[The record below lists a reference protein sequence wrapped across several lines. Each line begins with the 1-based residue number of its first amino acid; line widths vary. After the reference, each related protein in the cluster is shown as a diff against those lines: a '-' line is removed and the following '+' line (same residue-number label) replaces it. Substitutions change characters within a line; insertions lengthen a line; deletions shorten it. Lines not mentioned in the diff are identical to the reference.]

1 MGMNDWFDPITRKRL
16 QRFREYRRAYYSLLI
31 IVFLYLTSLV
41 AEVFCNDRPL
51 YVHYQGKSYFPVLFF
66 YPEDTFTGN
75 GLLTR
80 PDYKEIDA
88 SPDFSD
94 NPDNYMVFP
103 LVPFGPN
110 EIIPAASVPV
120 GDEVEV
126 GVRRAPR
133 VASVNIDPG
142 FTVRR
147 EQRAGWFFPQ
157 ADSAVTGMDIRSV
170 YELPEPFIDA
180 LELRFANKAAGPYS
194 QVFTSGPDAEAAE
207 LSLSP
212 YKPRSRPPQ
221 TIRIL
226 LREVNPPSS
235 FPRMRESSETKSRPA
250 GDTVFHWMPGQ
261 ARHDGEGAGDTSDN
275 IHVPG
280 YRPIR
285 GRYDE
290 SGGQARYGEKET
302 WLYTPADGQITA
314 HGALW
319 NALPAERREE
329 IRNRAETRVSA
340 PVADLRLEHGGAD
353 YRITFNR
360 EDVRFPFRPVGPHL
374 FGLDDTGRDVLAR
387 IFYGLRTSLNFGLLL
402 VMTSMVIGTIIGSIQ
417 GYYGG
422 RLDLTG
428 QRLTEIW
435 EALPFLYVLI
445 LLGSVYGR
453 SFVLLLVVY
462 GLFNWIGISY
472 YMRAEFLRLRNQ
484 QFVEAAQCLGLPDRK
499 ILFRHIL
506 PNALVPLTTFFP
518 FSLVGAIGTLA
529 ALDYLGFGLPPPTAS
544 WGQLLAQAQGQAYWW
559 LILYPSLA
567 LFLVILLCVFIGE
580 GVRNAFDPRKFT
592 RLE

>member
-1 MGMNDWFDPITRKRL
+1 MLDPITRKRL

-41 AEVFCNDRPL
+41 AEVFVNDSPL
-51 YVHYQGKSYFPVLFF
+51 YVHYEGKSYFPVLFF

-80 PDYKEIDA
+80 PDYKTINA
-88 SPDFSD
+88 SSAFAGNGD
-94 NPDNYMVFP
+94 NFMIFP
-103 LVPFGPN
+103 LVPFGPQ
-110 EIIPAASVPV
+110 EIIKAASIPV
-120 GDEVEV
+120 DNHVDILVQQE
-126 GVRRAPR
+126 PR
-133 VASVNIDPG
+133 VASVNIDAG
-142 FTVRR
+142 FTIRR
-147 EQRAGWFFPQ
+147 QQRAAWFFRN
-157 ADSAVTGMDIRSV
+157 DDESVEGMNFLNNYAVPRAFT
-170 YELPEPFIDA
+170 EA
-180 LELRFANKAAGPYS
+180 LALRFANQPAPAYS
-194 QVFTSGPDAEAAE
+194 YSYPPDEAVKQVE

-212 YKPRSRPPQ
+212 YTPRSRKPE
-221 TIRIL
+221 TVRVL
-226 LREVNPPSS
+226 LREVI
-235 FPRMRESSETKSRPA
+235 
-250 GDTVFHWMPGQ
+250 
-261 ARHDGEGAGDTSDN
+261 GEGLEQKW
-275 IHVPG
+275 I
-280 YRPIR
+280 
-285 GRYDE
+285 
-290 SGGQARYGEKET
+290 
-302 WLYTPADGQITA
+302 YTPEDGQLDTT
-314 HGALW
+314 GGLW
-319 NALPAERREE
+319 DAFSSRHRDE
-329 IRNRAETRVSA
+329 ILAQAKARLLS
-340 PVADLRLEHGGAD
+340 PVATQRLEHAGVN
-353 YRITFNR
+353 YRIKFTR

-402 VMTSMVIGTIIGSIQ
+402 VVTSMLIGTMIGSIQ

-422 RLDLTG
+422 RIDLTG

>member
-1 MGMNDWFDPITRKRL
+1 MSMAGWFDPITRKRL
-16 QRFREYRRAYYSLLI
+16 QRFRDYKRAWYSLLI
-31 IVFLYLTSLV
+31 IVILYLTSLV
-41 AEVFCNDRPL
+41 AELLCNDRPL
-51 YVHYQGKSYFPVLFF
+51 YIHYENESYFPVLFF

-80 PDYKEIDA
+80 PDYKTINA
-88 SPDFSD
+88 SPAFTGIED
-94 NPDNYMVFP
+94 NFMMFP
-103 LVPFGPN
+103 PVPFGPQ
-110 EIIPAASVPV
+110 EIIKASSIPV
-120 GDEVEV
+120 DNQVEIQV
-126 GVRRAPR
+126 QRVPR
-133 VASVNIDPG
+133 VASINID
-142 FTVRR
+142 TDTIIRR
-147 EQRAGWFFPQ
+147 QQRAEWFLRR
-157 ADSAVTGMDIRSV
+157 TGEAIEAPIEGLNFRNFHTVSTPLI
-170 YELPEPFIDA
+170 EA
-180 LELRFANKAAGPYS
+180 LESRFANKPAGPYS
-194 QVFTSGPDAEAAE
+194 QVLPTGSEAVQVE

-212 YKPRSRPPQ
+212 YRPRSRKPD
-221 TIRIL
+221 TVRVL
-226 LREVNPPSS
+226 LRESV
-235 FPRMRESSETKSRPA
+235 RENLE
-250 GDTVFHWMPGQ
+250 
-261 ARHDGEGAGDTSDN
+261 EN
-275 IHVPG
+275 
-280 YRPIR
+280 
-285 GRYDE
+285 
-290 SGGQARYGEKET
+290 
-302 WLYTPADGQITA
+302 WLYTPEDGQLSTQS
-314 HGALW
+314 GLW
-319 NALPAERREE
+319 GALPAERRDE
-329 IRNRAETRVSA
+329 ILTRAAARMSA
-340 PVADLRLEHGGAD
+340 PVGDLRLEHDGND
-353 YRITFNR
+353 YRIKFIR

-402 VMTSMVIGTIIGSIQ
+402 VITSMVVGTTIGAIQ

-422 RLDLTG
+422 KIDLTG

-445 LLGSVYGR
+445 LLGSVYGS
-453 SFVLLLVVY
+453 SFILLLIVY

-567 LFLVILLCVFIGE
+567 LFLVILLCVFVGE

>member
-1 MGMNDWFDPITRKRL
+1 MSITGWLDPITRKRL

-80 PDYKEIDA
+80 PDYKAIDA
-88 SPDFSD
+88 SPDFSG

-120 GDEVEV
+120 GDEVEIE
-126 GVRRAPR
+126 VRRAPR
-133 VASVNIDPG
+133 VASVNIDRS

-157 ADSAVTGMDIRSV
+157 ADSPVTGMDIRSV

-180 LELRFANKAAGPYS
+180 LELRFANRAADPYS
-194 QVFTSGPDAEAAE
+194 QVFTSGPDAAGVE

-221 TIRIL
+221 TVRIL

-235 FPRMRESSETKSRPA
+235 FPRMRESSGTESRPP

-261 ARHDGEGAGDTSDN
+261 ARHDEEGANDTL
-275 IHVPG
+275 HRMP
-280 YRPIR
+280 
-285 GRYDE
+285 
-290 SGGQARYGEKET
+290 GQARHGETET

-319 NALPAERREE
+319 NALPAERRDE

-402 VMTSMVIGTIIGSIQ
+402 VMTSMVIGTMIGSIQ

-567 LFLVILLCVFIGE
+567 LFLIILLCVFIGE

>member
-1 MGMNDWFDPITRKRL
+1 MINRFDPITRKRL
-16 QRFREYRRAYYSLLI
+16 QRFRDYRRAYYSLLVI
-31 IVFLYLTSLV
+31 LFLYITSLV

-51 YVHYQGKSYFPVLFF
+51 YVRHENQSYFPVLFF

-80 PDYKEIDA
+80 PDYKSIEA
-88 SPDFSD
+88 SAAFRE
-94 NPDNYMVFP
+94 NPDNYMIFP

-110 EIIPAASVPV
+110 EIMPAASVPV
-120 GDEVEV
+120 SDEVEIE
-126 GVRRAPR
+126 VRRMPR

-142 FTVRR
+142 FIVHR

-157 ADSAVTGMDIRSV
+157 ADQPVTGMDIRDV
-170 YELPEPFIDA
+170 YDLPEPFIDA
-180 LELRFANKAAGPYS
+180 LELRFANQAAGPYS
-194 QVFTSGPDAEAAE
+194 RVFSSGPDTEGVE

-221 TIRIL
+221 TVRIL
-226 LREVNPPSS
+226 LRETFLDSS
-235 FPRMRESSETKSRPA
+235 FRRKPESSEAESRPA
-250 GDTVFHWMPGQ
+250 GDTVSHWMPGQ
-261 ARHDGEGAGDTSDN
+261 ARHDET
-275 IHVPG
+275 
-280 YRPIR
+280 
-285 GRYDE
+285 
-290 SGGQARYGEKET
+290 ET
-302 WLYTPADGQITA
+302 WLYSPEDGRISA
-314 HGALW
+314 AGEFW
-319 NALPAERREE
+319 DALPTDSREI
-329 IRNRAETRVSA
+329 IREHAATRVSD
-340 PVADLRLEHGGAD
+340 PVRDLRLEHDGRD
-353 YRITFNR
+353 YRISFIK

-374 FGLDDTGRDVLAR
+374 FGLDDSGRDVLAR

-402 VMTSMVIGTIIGSIQ
+402 VITSMVIGTIIGAIQ

-422 RLDLTG
+422 KIDLTG

-453 SFVLLLVVY
+453 SFVLLLIVY

-499 ILFRHIL
+499 VLFRHIL

>member
-1 MGMNDWFDPITRKRL
+1 MSMSDWFDPITRKRL
-16 QRFREYRRAYYSLLI
+16 QRFREYRRAYYSLLL

-80 PDYKEIDA
+80 PDYKAIDS
-88 SPDFSD
+88 SPGFSD

-120 GDEVEV
+120 GDEVKVE
-126 GVRRAPR
+126 VRRTPR

-157 ADSAVTGMDIRSV
+157 ADSPVTGMDIRSV
-170 YELPEPFIDA
+170 YELPEPFVDA
-180 LELRFANKAAGPYS
+180 LDLRFSNQPAAPYS
-194 QVFTSGPDAEAAE
+194 RVFASGPDAADVE

-221 TIRIL
+221 TVRIL

-235 FPRMRESSETKSRPA
+235 
-250 GDTVFHWMPGQ
+250 
-261 ARHDGEGAGDTSDN
+261 
-275 IHVPG
+275 
-280 YRPIR
+280 YRPIH

-290 SGGQARYGEKET
+290 NRSQARHGETET

-319 NALPAERREE
+319 NALPAERRDE
-329 IRNRAETRVSA
+329 IRNRAKTRVSA
-340 PVADLRLEHGGAD
+340 PVADLRLEHDGAD

-422 RLDLTG
+422 RIDLTG

>member
-1 MGMNDWFDPITRKRL
+1 MNMTDWFDPITRKRL

-31 IVFLYLTSLV
+31 IVLLYLASLV
-41 AEVFCNDRPL
+41 AEVICNDRPL
-51 YVHYQGKSYFPVLFF
+51 FVRYEGNSYFPVLFF

-80 PDYKEIDA
+80 PDYKRIDA
-88 SPDFSD
+88 SANFRD

-103 LVPFGPN
+103 LIPFGPN

-120 GDEVEV
+120 SNEVEIE
-126 GVRRAPR
+126 VRRAPR
-133 VASVNIDPG
+133 VASVNIDRD
-142 FTVRR
+142 FNVRR
-147 EQRAGWFFPQ
+147 EQRAGWFFPRS
-157 ADSAVTGMDIRSV
+157 DSELTGLDIRTV
-170 YELPEPFIDA
+170 YALPESFIEA
-180 LELRFANKAAGPYS
+180 LELRFANRTARPYS
-194 QVFTSGPDAEAAE
+194 QVFEESSDTPGVE

-212 YKPRSRPPQ
+212 YKPRNRPPE
-221 TIRIL
+221 TVRIV
-226 LREVNPPSS
+226 LREH
-235 FPRMRESSETKSRPA
+235 A
-250 GDTVFHWMPGQ
+250 GGTLQ
-261 ARHDGEGAGDTSDN
+261 
-275 IHVPG
+275 
-280 YRPIR
+280 
-285 GRYDE
+285 
-290 SGGQARYGEKET
+290 ET
-302 WLYTPADGQITA
+302 WLYNPESGQISA
-314 HGALW
+314 AGEFWGVIPPEL
-319 NALPAERREE
+319 REE
-329 IRNRAETRVSA
+329 IRTRAATRVTD
-340 PVADLRLEHGGAD
+340 PVRDLRVAHAGSD
-353 YRITFNR
+353 YRISFIK

-374 FGLDDTGRDVLAR
+374 FGLDDSGRDVLAR

-402 VMTSMVIGTIIGSIQ
+402 VVTSMLIGTVIGSIQ

-422 RLDLTG
+422 RIDLTG

-462 GLFNWIGISY
+462 GLFNWIAISY

-544 WGQLLAQAQGQAYWW
+544 WGQLLAQAQAQPSWW

>member
-1 MGMNDWFDPITRKRL
+1 MTLAGWFDPITRKRL
-16 QRFREYRRAYYSLLI
+16 QRFRESRRAYYSLLTM
-31 IVFLYLTSLV
+31 VFLYITSLG
-41 AEVFCNDRPL
+41 AELFCNDRPL
-51 YVHYQGKSYFPVLFF
+51 YVRYEDKSYFPVLFF

-80 PDYKEIDA
+80 ADYQAINA
-88 SPDFSD
+88 SAVFNE
-94 NPDNYMVFP
+94 NPGNYMLFP
-103 LVPFGPN
+103 LLPFGPQ
-110 EIIPAASVPV
+110 EIIKASSIPV
-120 GDEVEV
+120 DNQVEILV
-126 GVRRAPR
+126 QREPR
-133 VASVNIDPG
+133 IASVNIDSD
-142 FTVRR
+142 FIIRR
-147 EQRAGWFFPQ
+147 QRQAEWFFQSTDTPVKGL
-157 ADSAVTGMDIRSV
+157 DFLGDYAV
-170 YELPEPFIDA
+170 PEGFIEA
-180 LELRFANKAAGPYS
+180 TALRFANLPAPAYAHTFPQTEDSK
-194 QVFTSGPDAEAAE
+194 QVAI
-207 LSLSP
+207 SLSP
-212 YKPRSRPPQ
+212 YKPRSRNPQ
-221 TIRIL
+221 TIRVL
-226 LREVNPPSS
+226 LRETIG
-235 FPRMRESSETKSRPA
+235 ET
-250 GDTVFHWMPGQ
+250 V
-261 ARHDGEGAGDTSDN
+261 
-275 IHVPG
+275 
-280 YRPIR
+280 
-285 GRYDE
+285 DE
-290 SGGQARYGEKET
+290 K
-302 WLYTPADGQITA
+302 WLYTPEDAQLSARSDLWD
-314 HGALW
+314 ALSTDH
-319 NALPAERREE
+319 RDE
-329 IRNRAETRVSA
+329 IIAAAKARLHA
-340 PVADLRLEHGGAD
+340 PVATLRLEHDGIN
-353 YRITFNR
+353 YRIKFIK
-360 EDVRFPFRPVGPHL
+360 EDVRFPFRPIGPHL

-402 VMTSMVIGTIIGSIQ
+402 VATSMLMGTIIGAIQ

-422 RLDLTG
+422 KIDLTG

-453 SFVLLLVVY
+453 SFILLLIVY

-484 QFVEAAQCLGLPDRK
+484 QFVEAAQCLGLPDWK

-580 GVRNAFDPRKFT
+580 GLRSAFDPRKFT

>member
-1 MGMNDWFDPITRKRL
+1 MSMAGWFDPITRKRL
-16 QRFREYRRAYYSLLI
+16 QRFRDYKRAWYSLLI
-31 IVFLYLTSLV
+31 IVILYLTSLV
-41 AEVFCNDRPL
+41 AELLCNDRPL
-51 YVHYQGKSYFPVLFF
+51 YIHYENESYYPVLFF

-80 PDYKEIDA
+80 PDYKTINA
-88 SPDFSD
+88 SPAFAGDED
-94 NPDNYMVFP
+94 NFMMFP
-103 LVPFGPN
+103 PVPFGPQ
-110 EIIPAASVPV
+110 EIIKASSIPV
-120 GDEVEV
+120 DNQVEIQV
-126 GVRRAPR
+126 QRVPR
-133 VASVNIDPG
+133 VASINID
-142 FTVRR
+142 TDTIIRR
-147 EQRAGWFFPQ
+147 QQRAEWFLRRTGEAIEAPIAGLNFRNFY
-157 ADSAVTGMDIRSV
+157 AVST
-170 YELPEPFIDA
+170 PFIEA
-180 LELRFANKAAGPYS
+180 LEARFANKPAGPYS
-194 QVFTSGPDAEAAE
+194 QVLLAGPETVQVE

-212 YKPRSRPPQ
+212 YRPRSKKPDTVRV
-221 TIRIL
+221 L
-226 LREVNPPSS
+226 LRESV
-235 FPRMRESSETKSRPA
+235 RENLE
-250 GDTVFHWMPGQ
+250 
-261 ARHDGEGAGDTSDN
+261 EN
-275 IHVPG
+275 
-280 YRPIR
+280 
-285 GRYDE
+285 
-290 SGGQARYGEKET
+290 
-302 WLYTPADGQITA
+302 WLYTPEDGQLSTQS
-314 HGALW
+314 GLW
-319 NALPAERREE
+319 DALPAERRDE
-329 IRNRAETRVSA
+329 ILTRAAARMSA
-340 PVADLRLEHGGAD
+340 PVGDLRLEHDGND
-353 YRITFNR
+353 YRIKFIR

-402 VMTSMVIGTIIGSIQ
+402 VITSMVVGTTIGAIQ

-422 RLDLTG
+422 KIDLTG

-445 LLGSVYGR
+445 LLGSVYGS
-453 SFVLLLVVY
+453 SFILLLIVY

-567 LFLVILLCVFIGE
+567 LFLVILLCVFVGE

>member
-1 MGMNDWFDPITRKRL
+1 MITFDPITRKRL
-16 QRFREYRRAYYSLLI
+16 QRFRAHRRAWYSLLVL
-31 IVFLYLTSLV
+31 VFLYVTSLG
-41 AEVFCNDRPL
+41 AELFCNDRPL
-51 YVHYQGKSYFPVLFF
+51 YLRYQDQSYFPVFFF

-80 PDYKEIDA
+80 PDYKAINA
-88 SPDFSD
+88 SPAFAG
-94 NPDNYMVFP
+94 NEDNYMIFP
-103 LVPFGPN
+103 LVPFAPQ
-110 EIIPAASVPV
+110 EIIKADTIPV
-120 GDEVEV
+120 GKEVQIQ
-126 GVRRAPR
+126 VRRTPR
-133 VASVNIDPG
+133 TGSVNIDAG
-142 FTVRR
+142 LIIRS

-157 ADSAVTGMDIRSV
+157 AHSPLTGMDVRNV
-170 YELPEPFIDA
+170 YKLPEPFIEA
-180 LELRFANKAAGPYS
+180 MELRFANQPAAPYAR
-194 QVFTSGPDAEAAE
+194 VFASAPDAAAVE

-212 YKPRSRPPQ
+212 YRPRAAPPG
-221 TIRIL
+221 TVRIL
-226 LREVNPPSS
+226 LRESTGGVQG
-235 FPRMRESSETKSRPA
+235 ES
-250 GDTVFHWMPGQ
+250 
-261 ARHDGEGAGDTSDN
+261 
-275 IHVPG
+275 
-280 YRPIR
+280 
-285 GRYDE
+285 
-290 SGGQARYGEKET
+290 
-302 WLYTPADGQITA
+302 WLYTPEDGA
-314 HGALW
+314 LNAPGALW
-319 NALPAERREE
+319 PALPAEYREE
-329 IRNRAETRVSA
+329 IRRRAGARATA
-340 PVADLRLEHGGAD
+340 PVGDLRLEHEGAE
-353 YRITFNR
+353 YRISFDR
-360 EDVRFPFRPVGPHL
+360 EDVRFPLRPVGPHL

-402 VMTSMVIGTIIGSIQ
+402 VVTSMFIGTVIGAIQ

-422 RLDLTG
+422 RIDLTG

>member
-1 MGMNDWFDPITRKRL
+1 MRRITANWFDPITRKRL
-16 QRFREYRRAYYSLLI
+16 QRFREYKRAYYSLLI
-31 IVFLYLTSLV
+31 IAFLYATSLV

-133 VASVNIDPG
+133 VASVNIDSG

-157 ADSAVTGMDIRSV
+157 ADSPVTGMDIRNV

-180 LELRFANKAAGPYS
+180 LELRFANQPAAPYS
-194 QVFTSGPDAEAAE
+194 RVFASGSDAADVE

-221 TIRIL
+221 TVRIL

-235 FPRMRESSETKSRPA
+235 FPRMRESSGTESRPP

-261 ARHDGEGAGDTSDN
+261 ARHGET
-275 IHVPG
+275 
-280 YRPIR
+280 
-285 GRYDE
+285 
-290 SGGQARYGEKET
+290 ET

-314 HGALW
+314 HGVLW
-319 NALPAERREE
+319 NALPAERRDE
-329 IRNRAETRVSA
+329 IRNRAKTRVSA
-340 PVADLRLEHGGAD
+340 PVADLRLEHDGAD

>member
-1 MGMNDWFDPITRKRL
+1 MTLDPITRKRL

-31 IVFLYLTSLV
+31 IVFLYLASLV

-80 PDYKEIDA
+80 PDYKAINA
-88 SPDFSD
+88 SVNFTD

-103 LVPFGPN
+103 LIPFGPN

-120 GDEVEV
+120 GDEVEIE
-126 GVRRAPR
+126 VRRAPR

-147 EQRAGWFFPQ
+147 EQKAEWFFPQ
-157 ADSAVTGMDIRSV
+157 AGNSVTGLDIRSV

-180 LELRFANKAAGPYS
+180 LELRFANQPAGPYS
-194 QVFTSGPDAEAAE
+194 RVFTTGPDAAGVE
-207 LSLSP
+207 LGLSP
-212 YKPRSRPPQ
+212 YKPRGTLPE
-221 TIRIL
+221 TVRIL
-226 LREVNPPSS
+226 LREH
-235 FPRMRESSETKSRPA
+235 A
-250 GDTVFHWMPGQ
+250 G
-261 ARHDGEGAGDTSDN
+261 GEM
-275 IHVPG
+275 
-280 YRPIR
+280 
-285 GRYDE
+285 
-290 SGGQARYGEKET
+290 QET
-302 WLYTPADGQITA
+302 WSYSPEDGSISAT
-314 HGALW
+314 GELW
-319 NALPAERREE
+319 DAVSPQLREA
-329 IRNRAETRVSA
+329 IRSRAATRA
-340 PVADLRLEHGGAD
+340 ANPVRDLRLEHDGRD
-353 YRITFNR
+353 YRISFTK

-374 FGLDDTGRDVLAR
+374 FGLDDSGRDVLAR

-402 VMTSMVIGTIIGSIQ
+402 VVTSMLIGTVIGSIQ

-422 RLDLTG
+422 RIDLTG

-453 SFVLLLVVY
+453 SFILLLVVY

-472 YMRAEFLRLRNQ
+472 YMRAEFLRLRTR

-544 WGQLLAQAQGQAYWW
+544 WGQLLAQAQAQPSWW

>member
-1 MGMNDWFDPITRKRL
+1 MSMVSWFDPITRKRM
-16 QRFREYRRAYYSLLI
+16 QRFREYRRAWYSLLI

-51 YVHYQGKSYFPVLFF
+51 YVRYENKSYFPVLFF

-80 PDYKEIDA
+80 PDYKTINAAPAFAENDGN
-88 SPDFSD
+88 F
-94 NPDNYMVFP
+94 MLFP
-103 LVPFGPN
+103 PLPFGPQ
-110 EIIPAASVPV
+110 EIIRASSIPV
-120 GDEVEV
+120 DDDVEV
-126 GVRRAPR
+126 LVQREPR
-133 VASVNIDPG
+133 VASVNIDAG
-142 FTVRR
+142 FIIRR
-147 EQRAGWFFPQ
+147 QQRAQWFFRN
-157 ADSAVTGMDIRSV
+157 ADTPVEGLDFLGTYAVPGAFMEAV
-170 YELPEPFIDA
+170 A
-180 LELRFANKAAGPYS
+180 LRFTNQPAPAYTYPFPSGNNVE
-194 QVFTSGPDAEAAE
+194 QVD

-212 YKPRSRPPQ
+212 YQPRGREPE
-221 TIRIL
+221 TVRVL
-226 LREVNPPSS
+226 LREVL
-235 FPRMRESSETKSRPA
+235 
-250 GDTVFHWMPGQ
+250 Q
-261 ARHDGEGAGDTSDN
+261 DN
-275 IHVPG
+275 LEQKWIFSP
-280 YRPIR
+280 
-285 GRYDE
+285 E
-290 SGGQARYGEKET
+290 
-302 WLYTPADGQITA
+302 DGQLSSR
-314 HGALW
+314 GGLW
-319 NALPAERREE
+319 DAFSSGHRDE
-329 IRNRAETRVSA
+329 ILAQAKARVLG
-340 PVADLRLEHGGAD
+340 PVATLRLEHGAVN
-353 YRITFNR
+353 YRIKFIK

-374 FGLDDTGRDVLAR
+374 FGLDDSGRDVLAR

-402 VMTSMVIGTIIGSIQ
+402 VATSMVIGTMIGAIQ

-422 RLDLTG
+422 KIDLTG

-445 LLGSVYGR
+445 LLGSVYGS

>member
-1 MGMNDWFDPITRKRL
+1 L
-16 QRFREYRRAYYSLLI
+16 
-31 IVFLYLTSLV
+31 
-41 AEVFCNDRPL
+41 
-51 YVHYQGKSYFPVLFF
+51 H
-66 YPEDTFTGN
+66 
-75 GLLTR
+75 
-80 PDYKEIDA
+80 
-88 SPDFSD
+88 
-94 NPDNYMVFP
+94 
-103 LVPFGPN
+103 
-110 EIIPAASVPV
+110 
-120 GDEVEV
+120 
-126 GVRRAPR
+126 
-133 VASVNIDPG
+133 
-142 FTVRR
+142 
-147 EQRAGWFFPQ
+147 
-157 ADSAVTGMDIRSV
+157 
-170 YELPEPFIDA
+170 
-180 LELRFANKAAGPYS
+180 
-194 QVFTSGPDAEAAE
+194 
-207 LSLSP
+207 
-212 YKPRSRPPQ
+212 
-221 TIRIL
+221 
-226 LREVNPPSS
+226 
-235 FPRMRESSETKSRPA
+235 
-250 GDTVFHWMPGQ
+250 
-261 ARHDGEGAGDTSDN
+261 
-275 IHVPG
+275 
-280 YRPIR
+280 
-285 GRYDE
+285 
-290 SGGQARYGEKET
+290 
-302 WLYTPADGQITA
+302 
-314 HGALW
+314 
-319 NALPAERREE
+319 
-329 IRNRAETRVSA
+329 
-340 PVADLRLEHGGAD
+340 LEHGGAD

-374 FGLDDTGRDVLAR
+374 FGLDDSGRDVLAR

-402 VMTSMVIGTIIGSIQ
+402 VMASMVVGTIIGSIQ

-422 RLDLTG
+422 RVDLTG

>member
-1 MGMNDWFDPITRKRL
+1 MSMSDWFDPITRKRL

-80 PDYKEIDA
+80 PDYKAIDS
-88 SPDFSD
+88 SPGFSD

-120 GDEVEV
+120 GDEVKVE
-126 GVRRAPR
+126 VRRTPR

-157 ADSAVTGMDIRSV
+157 ADSPVTGMDIRSV
-170 YELPEPFIDA
+170 YELPEPFVDA
-180 LELRFANKAAGPYS
+180 LDLRFANQPAAPYS
-194 QVFTSGPDAEAAE
+194 RVFASGPDAADVE

-221 TIRIL
+221 TVRIL

-235 FPRMRESSETKSRPA
+235 
-250 GDTVFHWMPGQ
+250 
-261 ARHDGEGAGDTSDN
+261 
-275 IHVPG
+275 
-280 YRPIR
+280 YRPIH

-290 SGGQARYGEKET
+290 NRSQARHGETET

-319 NALPAERREE
+319 NALPAERRDE
-329 IRNRAETRVSA
+329 IRNRAKTRVSA
-340 PVADLRLEHGGAD
+340 PVADLRLEHDGAD

-422 RLDLTG
+422 RIDLTG

>member
-1 MGMNDWFDPITRKRL
+1 MLDPITRKRL

-31 IVFLYLTSLV
+31 IVFLYLASLV

-66 YPEDTFTGN
+66 YPEDAFTGN

-80 PDYKEIDA
+80 PDYKAINA
-88 SPDFSD
+88 AANFAD

-103 LVPFGPN
+103 LIPFGPN

-120 GDEVEV
+120 GDEVEIE
-126 GVRRAPR
+126 VRRAPR
-133 VASVNIDPG
+133 VASVNIDRS

-157 ADSAVTGMDIRSV
+157 ADRPVAGTDIRNV
-170 YELPEPFIDA
+170 YELPEPFMDA
-180 LELRFANKAAGPYS
+180 LEQRFANRAAGPYS
-194 QVFTSGPDAEAAE
+194 QAYPSETDTAGVE

-212 YKPRSRPPQ
+212 YKPRSRAPE
-221 TIRIL
+221 TVRIL
-226 LREVNPPSS
+226 LREVAAG
-235 FPRMRESSETKSRPA
+235 ETEEAWSYSPGDSRISAA
-250 GDTVFHWMPGQ
+250 GEFWD
-261 ARHDGEGAGDTSDN
+261 
-275 IHVPG
+275 
-280 YRPIR
+280 
-285 GRYDE
+285 
-290 SGGQARYGEKET
+290 
-302 WLYTPADGQITA
+302 
-314 HGALW
+314 
-319 NALPAERREE
+319 ALPRERREE
-329 IRNRAETRVSA
+329 IRARAATRVSD
-340 PVADLRLEHGGAD
+340 PVRDLLLEHDGRD
-353 YRITFNR
+353 YRISFVK

-374 FGLDDTGRDVLAR
+374 FGLDDSGRDVLAR

-402 VMTSMVIGTIIGSIQ
+402 VVTSMLIGTVIGSVQ

-453 SFVLLLVVY
+453 SFILLLVVY
-462 GLFNWIGISY
+462 GLFNWIAISY
-472 YMRAEFLRLRNQ
+472 YMRAEFLRLRTR

-544 WGQLLAQAQGQAYWW
+544 WGQLLAQAQAQPSWW

-580 GVRNAFDPRKFT
+580 GVRNAFDPKKFT

>member
-1 MGMNDWFDPITRKRL
+1 MLDPITRKRL
-16 QRFREYRRAYYSLLI
+16 RRFRDYRRAWYSLLI
-31 IVFLYLTSLV
+31 IVFLYATSLV
-41 AEVFCNDRPL
+41 AEVICNDRPL
-51 YVHYQGKSYFPVLFF
+51 YVRYEGKSYFPVLFF
-66 YPEDTFTGN
+66 YTEDTFTGN

-80 PDYKEIDA
+80 PDYKTINA
-88 SPDFSD
+88 SAAFTENDENF
-94 NPDNYMVFP
+94 MIFP
-103 LVPFGPN
+103 LVPFGPQ
-110 EIIPAASVPV
+110 EIISASSIAV
-120 GDEVEV
+120 GDEVEIH
-126 GVRRAPR
+126 VRQTPR
-133 VASVNIDPG
+133 VASVNIDPA
-142 FTVRR
+142 FVVRR
-147 EQRAGWFFPQ
+147 EQRAGWFFPH
-157 ADSAVTGMDIRSV
+157 ADAAAAGTDLRSV
-170 YELPEPFIDA
+170 YELPDAFIDA
-180 LELRFANKAAGPYS
+180 LELRFANQAAAPYS
-194 QVFTSGPDAEAAE
+194 QLFVSGTDNRSGVE

-212 YKPRSRPPQ
+212 YNPRSSPPQ
-221 TIRIL
+221 TVRIL

-235 FPRMRESSETKSRPA
+235 LPHRQESGRQEVAA
-250 GDTVFHWMPGQ
+250 GH
-261 ARHDGEGAGDTSDN
+261 TSN
-275 IHVPG
+275 YLPVTG
-280 YRPIR
+280 YQPTH
-285 GRYDE
+285 GRYDDT
-290 SGGQARYGEKET
+290 ET
-302 WLYTPADGQITA
+302 WLYSPEDGQVSA
-314 HGALW
+314 RGPLWDALS
-319 NALPAERREE
+319 PEHREQ
-329 IRNRAETRVSA
+329 IRARAATRVA
-340 PVADLRLEHGGAD
+340 DPVRDLRLELDGRD
-353 YRITFNR
+353 YRIRFSK
-360 EDVRFPFRPVGPHL
+360 EDVRFPFRPIGPHL
-374 FGLDDTGRDVLAR
+374 FGLDDSGRDVLAR

-402 VMTSMVIGTIIGSIQ
+402 VITSMVIGTIIGATQ

-422 RLDLTG
+422 KTDLTG

-453 SFVLLLVVY
+453 SFVLLLIVY

>member
-1 MGMNDWFDPITRKRL
+1 MSIAGWFDPITRKRL
-16 QRFREYRRAYYSLLI
+16 QRFREYRRAYFSLLI

-51 YVHYQGKSYFPVLFF
+51 YVRYEDNSYFPVLFF

-80 PDYKEIDA
+80 PDYKTIND
-88 SPDFSD
+88 SPMFAENDENF
-94 NPDNYMVFP
+94 MIFP
-103 LVPFGPN
+103 LVPFGPQ
-110 EIIPAASVPV
+110 EIIKAASIPV
-120 GDEVEV
+120 DDHVEIRV
-126 GVRRAPR
+126 QREPR
-133 VASVNIDPG
+133 VASVNIDAD
-142 FTVRR
+142 FIIRR
-147 EQRAGWFFPQ
+147 QRRAEWFFP
-157 ADSAVTGMDIRSV
+157 DIDTAVEGLDFLATYAVPAS
-170 YELPEPFIDA
+170 FIEA
-180 LELRFANKAAGPYS
+180 AGVRFANQPAPAHTYS
-194 QVFTSGPDAEAAE
+194 FPPGEDVKQVE
-207 LSLSP
+207 LTLSP
-212 YKPRSRPPQ
+212 YKPRSRNAE
-221 TIRIL
+221 TVRIL
-226 LREVNPPSS
+226 LREVIGEGLKENWSYAPDEGRLTARGDLWGS
-235 FPRMRESSETKSRPA
+235 FPANHKDKILA
-250 GDTVFHWMPGQ
+250 QAQ
-261 ARHDGEGAGDTSDN
+261 ARLHS
-275 IHVPG
+275 
-280 YRPIR
+280 
-285 GRYDE
+285 
-290 SGGQARYGEKET
+290 
-302 WLYTPADGQITA
+302 
-314 HGALW
+314 
-319 NALPAERREE
+319 
-329 IRNRAETRVSA
+329 
-340 PVADLRLEHGGAD
+340 PVATLRLEHDGID
-353 YRITFNR
+353 YRINFIK

-402 VMTSMVIGTIIGSIQ
+402 VFTSMVIGTIIGAIQ

-422 RLDLTG
+422 RIDLTG

-445 LLGSVYGR
+445 LLGSVYGS
-453 SFVLLLVVY
+453 SFILLLVVY

-567 LFLVILLCVFIGE
+567 LFLVILLCVFVGE

>member
-1 MGMNDWFDPITRKRL
+1 MSGWFDPITRKRL
-16 QRFREYRRAYYSLLI
+16 QRFREYKRAYYSLLI
-31 IVFLYLTSLV
+31 LAILYAASLM
-41 AEVFCNDRPL
+41 AELFCNDRPL
-51 YVHYQGKSYFPVLFF
+51 YVHYEGKSYFPVLFF

-75 GLLTR
+75 GRMTR
-80 PDYKEIDA
+80 PDYKTINMSSAFNKNE
-88 SPDFSD
+88 D
-94 NPDNYMVFP
+94 NHMVFP
-103 LVPFGPN
+103 LAPFGPN
-110 EIIPAASVPV
+110 EIIKASSIPV
-120 GDEVEV
+120 GDEVEIR
-126 GVRRAPR
+126 VRQAPR
-133 VASVNIDPG
+133 VASVNIDRD
-142 FTVRR
+142 FIIHR
-147 EQRAGWFFPQ
+147 EQRAAWFFSP
-157 ADSAVTGMDIRSV
+157 DKDRRSIV
-170 YELPEPFIDA
+170 GLDFNAIYPLPAPFVDA
-180 LELRFANKAAGPYS
+180 LELRFANQPAAPYS
-194 QVFTSGPDAEAAE
+194 IRRRSGSDAAEVE

-212 YKPRSRPPQ
+212 YKPRARPPD
-221 TIRIL
+221 TARVL
-226 LREVNPPSS
+226 LREATGESL
-235 FPRMRESSETKSRPA
+235 RE
-250 GDTVFHWMPGQ
+250 
-261 ARHDGEGAGDTSDN
+261 N
-275 IHVPG
+275 
-280 YRPIR
+280 
-285 GRYDE
+285 
-290 SGGQARYGEKET
+290 
-302 WLYTPADGQITA
+302 WLYTPDDQRINAGS
-314 HGALW
+314 ALW
-319 NALPAERREE
+319 ESLPAESKEQL
-329 IRNRAETRVSA
+329 RARAAARMDA
-340 PVADLRLEHGGAD
+340 PVSDLLLEHNGAQ
-353 YRITFNR
+353 YRITFFK
-360 EDVRFPFRPVGPHL
+360 EDVRFPLRPIGPHL
-374 FGLDDTGRDVLAR
+374 FGLDDSGRDVFAR

-402 VMTSMVIGTIIGSIQ
+402 VVTSMLIGAIIGALQ

-422 RLDLTG
+422 KIDLTG

-453 SFVLLLVVY
+453 SFILLLLVY

-506 PNALVPLTTFFP
+506 PNALTPLTTFFP

>member
-1 MGMNDWFDPITRKRL
+1 MMTFDPITRKRL
-16 QRFREYRRAYYSLLI
+16 QRFREYRRAWYSLLI
-31 IVFLYLTSLV
+31 IVFLYATSLG
-41 AEVFCNDRPL
+41 AELFCNDRPL
-51 YVHYQGKSYFPVLFF
+51 YLRYQGQSYFPVFFF

-80 PDYKEIDA
+80 PDYKQINA
-88 SPDFSD
+88 SPAFAEDGKNF
-94 NPDNYMVFP
+94 MIFP
-103 LVPFGPN
+103 PVPFGPQ
-110 EIIPAASVPV
+110 EIIKADSVPV
-120 GDEVEV
+120 ADEVQIQ
-126 GVRRAPR
+126 VRAAPR
-133 VASVNIDPG
+133 VGSVNIDADL
-142 FTVRR
+142 TIRR
-147 EQRAGWFFPQ
+147 QQRAAWFFPTRGEPLKGTVLNR
-157 ADSAVTGMDIRSV
+157 A
-170 YELPEPFIDA
+170 YPLPPPFTEA
-180 LELRFANKAAGPYS
+180 LAQRFANQAAGPYA
-194 QVFTSGPDAEAAE
+194 QVFTAGADGVEVE

-212 YKPRSRPPQ
+212 YRARPAPPD
-221 TIRIL
+221 TVRIL
-226 LREVNPPSS
+226 LRESTDGA
-235 FPRMRESSETKSRPA
+235 RQES
-250 GDTVFHWMPGQ
+250 
-261 ARHDGEGAGDTSDN
+261 
-275 IHVPG
+275 
-280 YRPIR
+280 
-285 GRYDE
+285 
-290 SGGQARYGEKET
+290 
-302 WLYTPADGQITA
+302 WLYTPETGLLNTP
-314 HGALW
+314 GALW
-319 NALPAERREE
+319 QALPAAPREE
-329 IRNRAETRVSA
+329 IRRRAEMRVAS
-340 PVADLRLEHGGAD
+340 PVGDLRLEHEGTE
-353 YRITFNR
+353 YRVSFDK

-402 VMTSMVIGTIIGSIQ
+402 VITSMFIGTIIGAIQ

-428 QRLTEIW
+428 QRLTAIW

-453 SFVLLLVVY
+453 SFMLLLVVY

-484 QFVEAAQCLGLPDRK
+484 QFVEAARCLGLPDRR

-580 GVRNAFDPRKFT
+580 GVRNAFDPKKFT

>member
-133 VASVNIDPG
+133 VASVNIDSG

-157 ADSAVTGMDIRSV
+157 ADSPVTGMDIRNV

-180 LELRFANKAAGPYS
+180 LDLRFANQPAAPYS
-194 QVFTSGPDAEAAE
+194 RVFASGPDAADVE

-212 YKPRSRPPQ
+212 YKPRSRAPE

-226 LREVNPPSS
+226 LREN
-235 FPRMRESSETKSRPA
+235 T
-250 GDTVFHWMPGQ
+250 
-261 ARHDGEGAGDTSDN
+261 GE
-275 IHVPG
+275 
-280 YRPIR
+280 
-285 GRYDE
+285 E
-290 SGGQARYGEKET
+290 MEET
-302 WLYTPADGQITA
+302 WLYRPEDGRLSAT
-314 HGALW
+314 GELW
-319 NALPAERREE
+319 DALPAQIREQV
-329 IRNRAETRVSA
+329 RTRAAARAED
-340 PVADLRLEHGGAD
+340 PVRDLRLELDGRD

>member
-1 MGMNDWFDPITRKRL
+1 MTEMTAKWVDPITRKRL

-75 GLLTR
+75 GLHTR
-80 PDYKEIDA
+80 PDYKTINAAPAFAGNDE
-88 SPDFSD
+88 
-94 NPDNYMVFP
+94 NYMIFP
-103 LVPFGPN
+103 LVPFGPQ
-110 EIIPAASVPV
+110 EIIKADSIPV
-120 GDEVEV
+120 GKAVQIQ
-126 GVRRAPR
+126 VRRTPR
-133 VASVNIDPG
+133 VGAVNVDADLVI
-142 FTVRR
+142 RR
-147 EQRAGWFFPQ
+147 AQRAAWFFPSQ
-157 ADSAVTGMDIRSV
+157 QGALTGIDVTRV
-170 YELPEPFIDA
+170 YSLPSPFIEA
-180 LELRFANKAAGPYS
+180 LAQRFANQPAQPLA
-194 QVFTSGPDAEAAE
+194 QVFRHARDGSEVE

-212 YKPRSRPPQ
+212 YRSRAAPPD
-221 TIRIL
+221 TVRIL
-226 LREVNPPSS
+226 LRDSTTGGSE
-235 FPRMRESSETKSRPA
+235 ES
-250 GDTVFHWMPGQ
+250 
-261 ARHDGEGAGDTSDN
+261 
-275 IHVPG
+275 
-280 YRPIR
+280 
-285 GRYDE
+285 
-290 SGGQARYGEKET
+290 
-302 WLYTPADGQITA
+302 WLYTPADGQVNA
-314 HGALW
+314 PDPLW
-319 NALPAERREE
+319 QALPAAQREE
-329 IRNRAETRVSA
+329 IRRRAETRVTA
-340 PVADLRLEHGGAD
+340 PVGDLRLEHEGVE
-353 YRITFNR
+353 YRISFEK

-402 VMTSMVIGTIIGSIQ
+402 VATSLFIGTIIGAIQ

-422 RLDLTG
+422 RIDLTG

-453 SFVLLLVVY
+453 SFMLLLLVY

-484 QFVEAAQCLGLPDRK
+484 QFVEAARCLGLPDRK

-567 LFLVILLCVFIGE
+567 LFLVILLCVFVGE
-580 GVRNAFDPRKFT
+580 GVRNAFDPKKFT

>member
-1 MGMNDWFDPITRKRL
+1 MSMAGWFDPITRKRL
-16 QRFREYRRAYYSLLI
+16 QRFRDYRRAWYSLLI
-31 IVFLYLTSLV
+31 ILILYLTSLV

-51 YVHYQGKSYFPVLFF
+51 YVRYENESYFPVLFF

-80 PDYKEIDA
+80 PDYKTINA
-88 SPDFSD
+88 SPAFAGNDD
-94 NPDNYMVFP
+94 NFMVFP
-103 LVPFGPN
+103 LVPFGPQ
-110 EIIPAASVPV
+110 EIIQASSIPV
-120 GDEVEV
+120 DDQVEV
-126 GVRRAPR
+126 LVQREPR
-133 VASVNIDPG
+133 VASVNIDAG
-142 FTVRR
+142 FVVRR
-147 EQRAGWFFPQ
+147 QQRAEWFFTLAEGPVEGLDFLGSYDVPE
-157 ADSAVTGMDIRSV
+157 AFMEAV
-170 YELPEPFIDA
+170 A
-180 LELRFANKAAGPYS
+180 LRFANQPAPAWSYS
-194 QVFTSGPDAEAAE
+194 YPPGEAEKQVI

-212 YKPRSRPPQ
+212 YKPRNRNPR
-221 TIRIL
+221 TVRIL
-226 LREVNPPSS
+226 LRE
-235 FPRMRESSETKSRPA
+235 A
-250 GDTVFHWMPGQ
+250 LQQDLGQ
-261 ARHDGEGAGDTSDN
+261 KWIYTPEDGQLATGGGLWDAF
-275 IHVPG
+275 
-280 YRPIR
+280 
-285 GRYDE
+285 
-290 SGGQARYGEKET
+290 SGGHRDEILAQAKAR
-302 WLYTPADGQITA
+302 L
-314 HGALW
+314 L
-319 NALPAERREE
+319 
-329 IRNRAETRVSA
+329 A
-340 PVADLRLEHGGAD
+340 PVATLRLEHAGVN
-353 YRITFNR
+353 YRIKFIK
-360 EDVRFPFRPVGPHL
+360 EDVRFPFRPIGPHL
-374 FGLDDTGRDVLAR
+374 FGLDDSGRDVLAR

-402 VMTSMVIGTIIGSIQ
+402 VITSMVIGTIIGAIQ

-422 RLDLTG
+422 RIDLTG

-445 LLGSVYGR
+445 LLGSVYGS
-453 SFVLLLVVY
+453 SFILLLVVY

-567 LFLVILLCVFIGE
+567 LFLVILLCVFVGE

>member
-1 MGMNDWFDPITRKRL
+1 
-16 QRFREYRRAYYSLLI
+16 
-31 IVFLYLTSLV
+31 
-41 AEVFCNDRPL
+41 
-51 YVHYQGKSYFPVLFF
+51 
-66 YPEDTFTGN
+66 
-75 GLLTR
+75 
-80 PDYKEIDA
+80 
-88 SPDFSD
+88 
-94 NPDNYMVFP
+94 
-103 LVPFGPN
+103 
-110 EIIPAASVPV
+110 
-120 GDEVEV
+120 
-126 GVRRAPR
+126 
-133 VASVNIDPG
+133 
-142 FTVRR
+142 
-147 EQRAGWFFPQ
+147 
-157 ADSAVTGMDIRSV
+157 
-170 YELPEPFIDA
+170 
-180 LELRFANKAAGPYS
+180 
-194 QVFTSGPDAEAAE
+194 
-207 LSLSP
+207 
-212 YKPRSRPPQ
+212 
-221 TIRIL
+221 
-226 LREVNPPSS
+226 
-235 FPRMRESSETKSRPA
+235 MR
-250 GDTVFHWMPGQ
+250 
-261 ARHDGEGAGDTSDN
+261 
-275 IHVPG
+275 
-280 YRPIR
+280 
-285 GRYDE
+285 
-290 SGGQARYGEKET
+290 
-302 WLYTPADGQITA
+302 
-314 HGALW
+314 
-319 NALPAERREE
+319 
-329 IRNRAETRVSA
+329 
-340 PVADLRLEHGGAD
+340 DLRLELGGRD

-374 FGLDDTGRDVLAR
+374 FGLDDSGRDVLAR

-402 VMTSMVIGTIIGSIQ
+402 VITSMVIGTIIGAIQ

-422 RLDLTG
+422 KIDLTG

-453 SFVLLLVVY
+453 SFVLLLIVY
-462 GLFNWIGISY
+462 GLFNWIAISY

>member
-1 MGMNDWFDPITRKRL
+1 MSMSDWFDPITRKRL

-80 PDYKEIDA
+80 PDYKAIDA
-88 SPDFSD
+88 SPGFSD

-120 GDEVEV
+120 GDEVKVE
-126 GVRRAPR
+126 VRRTPR

-157 ADSAVTGMDIRSV
+157 ADSPVTGMDIRSI
-170 YELPEPFIDA
+170 YELPEPFVDA
-180 LELRFANKAAGPYS
+180 LDLRFSNQPAAPYS
-194 QVFTSGPDAEAAE
+194 RVFASGPDAADVE

-221 TIRIL
+221 TVRIL

-235 FPRMRESSETKSRPA
+235 
-250 GDTVFHWMPGQ
+250 
-261 ARHDGEGAGDTSDN
+261 
-275 IHVPG
+275 
-280 YRPIR
+280 YRPIH

-290 SGGQARYGEKET
+290 NRSQARHGETET

-319 NALPAERREE
+319 NALPAERRDE
-329 IRNRAETRVSA
+329 IRNRAKTRVSA
-340 PVADLRLEHGGAD
+340 PVADLRLEHDGAD

-422 RLDLTG
+422 RIDLTG

>member
-1 MGMNDWFDPITRKRL
+1 MNDWFDPITRKRL

-133 VASVNIDPG
+133 VASVNIDSG

-157 ADSAVTGMDIRSV
+157 ADSPVTGMDIRNV

-280 YRPIR
+280 YRPIH

-290 SGGQARYGEKET
+290 NRSQARHGETET

-319 NALPAERREE
+319 NALPAERRDE

>member
-88 SPDFSD
+88 SPGFSD

-120 GDEVEV
+120 GDEVKIE
-126 GVRRAPR
+126 VRRTPR

-147 EQRAGWFFPQ
+147 EQRAGWFFSQ
-157 ADSAVTGMDIRSV
+157 ADSPVTGMDIRSV
-170 YELPEPFIDA
+170 YELPEPFVDA
-180 LELRFANKAAGPYS
+180 LDLRFANQPAAPYS
-194 QVFTSGPDAEAAE
+194 RVFASGPDAADVE

-212 YKPRSRPPQ
+212 YNPRSRPPQ
-221 TIRIL
+221 TVRIL

-235 FPRMRESSETKSRPA
+235 
-250 GDTVFHWMPGQ
+250 
-261 ARHDGEGAGDTSDN
+261 
-275 IHVPG
+275 
-280 YRPIR
+280 YRPIH

-290 SGGQARYGEKET
+290 NRSQARHGETET

-319 NALPAERREE
+319 NALPAKRRDE
-329 IRNRAETRVSA
+329 IRNRAKTRVSA
-340 PVADLRLEHGGAD
+340 PVADLRLEHDGAD

>member
-1 MGMNDWFDPITRKRL
+1 MSMTDWFDPITRKRL

-31 IVFLYLTSLV
+31 IVFLYLASLV

-80 PDYKEIDA
+80 PDYKAIDA
-88 SPDFSD
+88 SPGFSD

-120 GDEVEV
+120 GDEVEIK
-126 GVRRAPR
+126 VRRAPR

-147 EQRAGWFFPQ
+147 EQKAGWFFPQ
-157 ADSAVTGMDIRSV
+157 AGSSVTGLDIRSV
-170 YELPEPFIDA
+170 YELPETFIDA
-180 LELRFANKAAGPYS
+180 LELRFANQPAGPYS
-194 QVFTSGPDAEAAE
+194 QVFASGPDTAGVE
-207 LSLSP
+207 LGLSP
-212 YKPRSRPPQ
+212 YKPRSKAPE

-226 LREVNPPSS
+226 LRE
-235 FPRMRESSETKSRPA
+235 RESRGQSKITPDLA
-250 GDTVFHWMPGQ
+250 GDRDNHDFTLTPQYGMTPGF
-261 ARHDGEGAGDTSDN
+261 RHGET
-275 IHVPG
+275 
-280 YRPIR
+280 
-285 GRYDE
+285 
-290 SGGQARYGEKET
+290 ET
-302 WLYTPADGQITA
+302 WLYTPADGQIA
-314 HGALW
+314 AGGALW
-319 NALPAERREE
+319 NALPAERRDE
-329 IRNRAETRVSA
+329 IRDRAEVRVSA

-353 YRITFNR
+353 YRITFNK

-374 FGLDDTGRDVLAR
+374 FGLDDSGRDVLAR

-402 VMTSMVIGTIIGSIQ
+402 VATSMLIGTIIGSVQ